1 MSKSTKL
8 DTSKMLGFD
17 QKGEILFG
25 IAHPGEKGQ
34 SQTIAA
40 GSKAEGFKPAGEKPF
55 GATKM

>member
-1 MSKSTKL
+1 MTNSTKL

-25 IAHPGEKGQ
+25 IAHPGEKGH

-40 GSKAEGFKPAGEKPF
+40 GSKSLIGNELSDFRGL
-55 GATKM
+55 